1 MKRSLKTRLILTYL
15 AVALVTI
22 LIVVLVIQLTSD
34 KSLRNMVADQQ
45 IAQLSEAVQS
55 YYTSNGSL
63 DGFFDNYIKLQPPAD
78 H

>member
-15 AVALVTI
+15 AVALITI

-45 IAQLSEAVQS
+45 IAQLSEASAS
-55 YYTSNGSL
+55 YTHSN
-63 DGFFDNYIKLQPPAD
+63 AA
-78 H
+78 